1 MFSAVCLSGIERVC
15 RIAFCTT
22 QSKIV
27 VDFMNHLLDSVR
39 VGQFPNK
46 NRSES
51 FVCSLNRIF
60 YSSESWNA
68 RFSAE
73 SVRLSS
79 SLVLI
84 PKQITIVQCCKRLSI
99 NTTLTK
105 LHVQNRD
112 VVARLALV
120 TSQSS
125 CLHHL
130 SQSVN
135 KQQLT
140 ELQ

>member
-73 SVRLSS
+73 SV
-79 SLVLI
+79 
-84 PKQITIVQCCKRLSI
+84 
-99 NTTLTK
+99 
-105 LHVQNRD
+105 